1 MISRHA
7 YFITSVNHHHTNEQ
21 ILALLEQLVAQN
33 HALTRQ
39 VAALQSKL
47 ALMEH
52 KIDQIA
58 EEAGLI

>member
-33 HALTRQ
+33 HELSRQ
-39 VAALQSKL
+39 VAALQAKVAVL
-47 ALMEH
+47 EH